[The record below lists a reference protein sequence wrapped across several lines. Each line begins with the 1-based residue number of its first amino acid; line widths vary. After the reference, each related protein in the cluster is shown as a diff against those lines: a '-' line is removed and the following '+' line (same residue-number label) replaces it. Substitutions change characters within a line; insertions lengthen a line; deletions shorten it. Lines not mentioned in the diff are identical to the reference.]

1 MVSGIVSLIS
11 LSDSSLLMC
20 RNDIDFYI
28 LIFHPTTLPNS
39 LTNSRNF
46 LVVSL
51 EFSMWK
57 SLMWKIKKE
66 ERIKRSENSLRDF

>member
-1 MVSGIVSLIS
+1 VY
-11 LSDSSLLMC
+11 

-28 LIFHPTTLPNS
+28 LILQPATLPNS

-51 EFSMWK
+51 ELSMQK

-66 ERIKRSENSLRDF
+66 ERIKRNEDSVRDF